1 VFSRHKALKI
11 NLIHF
16 DKERKM
22 SKSFKVAALVAVT
35 AMFLAA
41 PVFAP
46 SVFGQ
51 SSPTGTATAGVFT
64 TDVEDSMDVHYYSGV
79 EFDKWAGFIGYDGLP
94 SLGYATRF
102 GDIYLGA
109 WYNGSIASTSSNTE
123 SKQVATVYDL
133 NSQLTT
139 TKTTTWTYNNQITNS
154 NNKLNVLLGVAGM
167 GIKVGFYENL
177 AVSTNPDTTV
187 TLTET
192 VGGNSVTHNGEIIE
206 YSSVSGSMVPSLE
219 WGMSLEAGDIV
230 IRPKFGVDFTIY
242 QDNVVNNTRAAYTT
256 VDGELVGDEVTN
268 RTGNNNG
275 YLYPSFT
282 VGAGFDLSSGATIG
296 IEYGLGFSVY
306 NNSYDA
312 SGFSGTAAGTVE
324 WSGASTTISR
334 AWDSTVTTTTG
345 TLTIDEK
352 TSMSHSITP
361 SFYYSTDEIADGL
374 SLGFYAELPVT
385 IGVSSSNPSWKW
397 SSITKTEYDSAV
409 NKPLGERTESVST
422 GSNGLTE
429 TTQFSIGLNAAVGAS
444 YALIPG
450 RFKVNAG
457 IGISPCAFTS
467 TTTKSSRGSVN
478 QTHTEKTYD
487 ADGKLISETV
497 ELQENAA
504 PYNPATSDTVTD
516 RTSVANTWDPFSI
529 EAAGG
534 FTFNFNENIALDMVV
549 NSGNAAG
556 NFVLDITNVQV
567 LFSFKF

>member
-1 VFSRHKALKI
+1 
-11 NLIHF
+11 
-16 DKERKM
+16 M
-22 SKSFKVAALVAVT
+22 SKSFKAAAAIAAA

-46 SVFGQ
+46 NAYGQ
-51 SSPTGTATAGVFT
+51 SSPTNTATAEVFT

-79 EFDKWAGFIGYDGLP
+79 EFDKWAGFVGIDGTLP

-102 GDIYLGA
+102 GDIYLGT
-109 WYNGSIASTSSNTE
+109 WYTGNIASTSANTE
-123 SKQVATVYDL
+123 SKQVETDYNL
-133 NSQLTT
+133 NSQLAGQR
-139 TKTTTWTYNNQITNS
+139 TTTWTYNNQLTTS

-167 GIKVGFYENL
+167 GFKVGFHENL
-177 AVSTNPDTTV
+177 TVGTNPNTTV

-192 VGGNSVTHNGEIIE
+192 VGGNTVTHNGEIVE
-206 YSSVSGSMVPSLE
+206 YSSVSGNMIPSLE
-219 WGMSLEAGDIV
+219 WGMSLEAGDMV
-230 IRPKFGVDFTIY
+230 IRPKFGVDFIIY
-242 QDNVVNNTRAAYTT
+242 QDNLVNNTRAAYTT
-256 VDGELVGDEVTN
+256 VDGELIGDEVTN

-324 WSGASTTISR
+324 WSGGVNTTISR
-334 AWDSTVTTTTG
+334 AWDSTVTTTDG
-345 TLTIDEK
+345 TLNINEK
-352 TSMSHSITP
+352 TNIKHSITP

-385 IGVSSSNPSWKW
+385 IGVDTSNPSWKW
-397 SSITKTEYDSAV
+397 SSITKTVYSSAV
-409 NKPLGERTESVST
+409 NKPLGGRTESVST
-422 GSNGLTE
+422 GSSGLTE

-467 TTTKSSRGSVN
+467 TTTKFSQGSIN

-487 ADGKLISETV
+487 ADGKLISSTV
-497 ELQENAA
+497 EFQVNSNPYPAA
-504 PYNPATSDTVTD
+504 TTDTVTD
-516 RTSVANTWDPFSI
+516 KTTVANTWDPFSI

-534 FTFNFNENIALDMVV
+534 FTFNFNENIALDMAV
-549 NSGNAAG
+549 NSGTSSSS
-556 NFVLDITNVQV
+556 FTLDLTTVQV
-567 LFSFKF
+567 LFSVKF